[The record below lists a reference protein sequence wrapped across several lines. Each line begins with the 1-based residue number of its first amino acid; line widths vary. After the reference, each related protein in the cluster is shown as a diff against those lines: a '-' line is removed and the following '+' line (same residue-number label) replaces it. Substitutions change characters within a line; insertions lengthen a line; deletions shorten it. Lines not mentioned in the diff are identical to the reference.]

1 MSPKAGGARMWPRL
15 VTDEDCQSGQVELI
29 EKISCSKSGCVSSG
43 TVGQVTRAVG
53 DWLVVRFYLSALDG
67 KRGTSRLFVVERR
80 EVRRVD
86 CSLHLQPVRPA
97 APGRAPSRA
106 AHVPPILGS
115 AREALRIVPAMPPEA
130 GVITHESTGGLQSAR
145 LARELW
151 KP

>member
-1 MSPKAGGARMWPRL
+1 MWPRL
-15 VTDEDCQSGQVELI
+15 VTDGDCQSGDVELI
-29 EKISCSKSGCVSSG
+29 EKISCAKSGCVPSG
-43 TVGQVTRAVG
+43 TVGQVARAVG

-97 APGRAPSRA
+97 APGRTPVRA
-106 AHVPPILGS
+106 AHVPAHVPAIICSVRG
-115 AREALRIVPAMPPEA
+115 ALRIVPALPPDA
-130 GVITHESTGGLQSAR
+130 GEITHESTGGLQSAR

-151 KP
+151 R